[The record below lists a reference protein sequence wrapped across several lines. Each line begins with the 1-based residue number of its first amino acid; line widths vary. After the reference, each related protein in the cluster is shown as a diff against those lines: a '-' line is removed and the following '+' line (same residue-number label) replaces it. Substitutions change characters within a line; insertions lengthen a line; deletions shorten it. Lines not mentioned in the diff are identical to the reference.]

1 MNSLERAIRAAL
13 VHDKLPCAQAFAV
26 AAKQRVAPIKIGE
39 EATRLGIRISRCQ
52 LGLFGYADQG
62 EKRIVQPA
70 ASVDG
75 ELEEAVR
82 TQLIDDRL
90 PCVKAWEIAEEHALS
105 KLEIANVVEGLGF
118 RVSACQL
125 GCFT

>member
-1 MNSLERAIRAAL
+1 MNRLERAIRAVL
-13 VHDKLPCAQAFAV
+13 VDDKLPCAQAFAV
-26 AAKQRVAPIKIGE
+26 AAELRVAPIKIGE

-62 EKRIVQPA
+62 QKSIVQPA
-70 ASVDG
+70 TSVDG

-82 TQLIDDRL
+82 TQLIDGRL

-105 KLEIANVVEGLGF
+105 KLEIASFVEGLSF

>member
-1 MNSLERAIRAAL
+1 MNRLERAIRPAL

-52 LGLFGYADQG
+52 LGLFGYEEQG
-62 EKRIVQPA
+62 EKRVVQPA
-70 ASVDG
+70 SSVDG

-90 PCVKAWEIAEEHALS
+90 PCVKVWEIAEEHALS
-105 KLEIANVVEGLGF
+105 KLEIASVVEGLSF